1 MNYEAMAV
9 SVSDLNLY
17 IKEKIAGD
25 EALNA
30 VVVKGEISNFKA
42 HYTGHFYFTLKDDKS
57 LIKCIMFKSYAER
70 INFKP
75 KDGMK
80 VIVFGGVSVFER
92 DGIYQIYAKAMM
104 EQGVGDLY
112 AAYEKLKED
121 LAKEGLFDE
130 SHKKKI
136 PLKPKIIGVLSS
148 QTGAVIRDIINV
160 STRRNPNCYIRLL
173 PVPVQGPG
181 AAKEIVKGIETM
193 NEKKL
198 ADVIIL
204 ARGGGSLEDLWPFN
218 EESVAR
224 AIYNSEIPIISAV
237 GHETDFTIADF
248 VADLRAPTP
257 SAAAELANPD
267 IYELKNKINT
277 LNERARLSLKKKLEL
292 MKMKYQ
298 SLMNSKVFTD
308 PIQNMQNNYLRI
320 DGFIKRLENSIVLKQ
335 KGVQKDF
342 KSMALKLDALSPLKT
357 MVRGFSII
365 EKDGKIIKSS
375 KNLEK
380 DDEVSIKLIDGN
392 KQAKIM

>member
-1 MNYEAMAV
+1 MEYNPITV
-9 SVSDLNLY
+9 SELNQY
-17 IKEKIAGD
+17 IKDKIGRD
-25 EALNA
+25 EYLNN
-30 VVVKGEISNFKA
+30 VFIKGEISNFKH
-42 HYTGHFYFTLKDDKS
+42 HYTGHMYFTLKDDKS
-57 LIKCIMFKSYAER
+57 LIKCIMFKSYTANL
-70 INFKP
+70 NFVP
-75 KDGMK
+75 KDGLK
-80 VIVFGGVSVFER
+80 VMILGTVSVFER
-92 DGIYQIYAKAMM
+92 DGVYQIYCKAMQ
-104 EQGVGDLY
+104 EDGLGSLHV
-112 AAYEKLKED
+112 AYEELKKKLEH
-121 LAKEGLFDE
+121 EGLFDVA
-130 SHKKKI
+130 HKKPI
-136 PLKPKIIGVLSS
+136 PKMPKCIGVLTSN
-148 QTGAVIRDIINV
+148 TGSVIRDIINV
-160 STRRNPNCYIRLL
+160 STRRNPNVYIKLL
-173 PVPVQGPG
+173 PVPVQGEG
-181 AAKEIVKGIETM
+181 ASVKIAKAIKIM
-193 NEKKL
+193 NEQKL

-218 EESVAR
+218 EEIVAR